1 MSARGHRQTIAAAI
15 ATLAAAVSLYPLF
28 LGATWFWAGAG
39 ATGTV
44 AVAGTLT
51 RLRRLP
57 LLVCITVGI
66 LGLVW
71 YLNIA
76 FEAGQSLG
84 HVLPTVSSLEHL
96 GQLARSGVDESS
108 KYAPPAP
115 QLPGI
120 LLLGTGGIGIVALLV
135 DFTAVRLR
143 SAALAGAPLLLLIT
157 EPFAV
162 SAARGWAETVL
173 AFCLGSA
180 GYLGML
186 STESRERI
194 REWEQPRPGSEGDSP
209 DMSTLSSAGRRVG
222 AAALVIALCLPVF
235 IPGLHV
241 TRLLGGQPGIGGN
254 PGDGSGVGYVAGFPS
269 PEAAMSTQLQG
280 ANLPVLTYHATAV
293 PTAPGS
299 STAASTPTSEYLQLY
314 VLDQFT
320 TSGFQFAANGPVTP
334 LSRTGGLPT
343 APGLPASPGETD
355 WPLVSTSVQV
365 NNGIS
370 TDYRLN
376 GQNAAILPVPY
387 PALGVETHSGTWLTR
402 PGDLMVYS
410 DDTQVAGLSYQTISL
425 QPTPTEQA
433 LAGAG
438 PPPADITGAY
448 LSVPQPYKVLASLT
462 QGLTAGATTEIAKAD
477 DIQEWLN
484 STGGFTYTLKAPA
497 VTNAASLA
505 TFLENTRRGYCQQ
518 FAVAMA
524 VLARLAGIPSRVVV
538 GYTSGTQEK
547 GGAWLVRTH
556 DAHEWP
562 ELYFAGYGWLRFEPT
577 PAGENGAGTAVAP
590 AYSKLP
596 ATTGPGTPGI
606 EPGLSG
612 SSATPHPSSSPANQ
626 HARLPFGNE
635 GGLGGSLPTRTGGL
649 TAWQIFGLVLAGL
662 LAVAVITPSVA
673 RLAIRRRRWGRAR
686 RGGDAA
692 LAHAAWREL
701 QDDLI
706 DYQAGYAPS
715 ESPRAIGTRLG
726 TERQLASAGV
736 EALSRIAI
744 AEERALYAARPVP
757 GEHLRADS
765 TELRRALAA
774 TTSRSG
780 RLRARL
786 LPPSV
791 LRYPRELLARG
802 VTRELAALPAPA
814 PALLKSLHHGGA
826 PHGALSGVAPLAVSG
841 LRTSD
846 PQGHAGH
853 VPPATQPPDAAQQH
867 DNESANG

>member
-1 MSARGHRQTIAAAI
+1 MSTRSHRQTIAAAI
-15 ATLAAAVSLYPLF
+15 ATLAASVSLYPLF
-28 LGATWFWAGAG
+28 LGATWFWAGVG
-39 ATGTV
+39 ATVTV
-44 AVAGTLT
+44 ALAGTLT

-57 LLVCITVGI
+57 LLVCVTVGI
-66 LGLVW
+66 LSLVL
-71 YLNIA
+71 YLNLA
-76 FEAGQSLG
+76 FAAGPSLG
-84 HVLPTVSSLEHL
+84 HVLPTINSLEYL
-96 GQLARSGVDESS
+96 GRLARSGVNASS

-115 QLPGI
+115 ELSGI
-120 LLLGTGGIGIVALLV
+120 LLLGAGGIGIVALLV
-135 DFTAVRLR
+135 DFIAVRLR

-162 SAARGWAETVL
+162 SAARGWLETVL
-173 AFCLGSA
+173 AFCLGTA

-194 REWEQPRPGSEGDSP
+194 REWEQPRPGSDGDSP

-241 TRLLGGQPGIGGN
+241 TRLFGGQPGIGGN
-254 PGDGSGVGYVAGFPS
+254 PGDGSGAGYVTGFPS
-269 PEAAMSTQLQG
+269 PEAAMSTQLEG
-280 ANLPVLTYHATAV
+280 PNLPVLTYHATAV
-293 PTAPGS
+293 PTAPGA
-299 STAASTPTSEYLQLY
+299 STAEGTPTSEYLQLY
-314 VLDQFT
+314 VLDQIT
-320 TSGFQFAANGPVTP
+320 AGGFQFAANGPVTP
-334 LSRTGGLPT
+334 LSRAGGLPA
-343 APGLPASPGETD
+343 APGLPASPGETG

-365 NNGIS
+365 NAGIS
-370 TDYRLN
+370 TNYRIN
-376 GQNAAILPVPY
+376 GQIAAILPVPY
-387 PALGVETHSGTWLTR
+387 PALGVETHAGTWLTR

-410 DDTQVAGLSYQTISL
+410 DDTQVSGLSYQTISL
-425 QPTPTEQA
+425 EPTPTEQA
-433 LAGAG
+433 LADAG
-438 PPPADITGAY
+438 TAPADITDAY
-448 LSVPQPYKVLASLT
+448 LSVPQPYKVLASLA

-484 STGGFTYTLKAPA
+484 SSGGFTYTLKAPA
-497 VTNAASLA
+497 VTNAPSLES
-505 TFLENTRRGYCQQ
+505 FLENTRRGYCQQ

-577 PAGENGAGTAVAP
+577 PSGEDGAGTATAP

-596 ATTGPGTPGI
+596 ATTGSGTTGI
-606 EPGLSG
+606 APNLPG
-612 SSATPHPSSSPANQ
+612 SSASPHASSSPGNQ

-635 GGLGGSLPTRTGGL
+635 GGLGGSLPTKTGGL
-649 TAWQIFGLVLAGL
+649 TAWQVFGLVIAGL
-662 LAVAVITPSVA
+662 LALAVIAPSAA

-715 ESPRAIGTRLG
+715 ESPRAISARLS
-726 TERQLASAGV
+726 TQRQLTSAGA
-736 EALSRIAI
+736 EALSRIAT
-744 AEERALYAARPVP
+744 AQERALYAASPVP

-774 TTSRSG
+774 TTSRSM

-791 LRYPRELLARG
+791 LRYPWELPAARG
-802 VTRELAALPAPA
+802 
-814 PALLKSLHHGGA
+814 G
-826 PHGALSGVAPLAVSG
+826 
-841 LRTSD
+841 
-846 PQGHAGH
+846 
-853 VPPATQPPDAAQQH
+853 
-867 DNESANG
+867 